1 MSSCS
6 HNRMSAGLGFTRLAR
21 MPMSCLFFERKITW
35 LKSISHCCPSNALVW
50 GYRSVGRLTARKDLG
65 GTMPSVDRLTGI
77 TVLVFVGAALSPGQ
91 HVQQRMTY
99 VIDS

>member
-1 MSSCS
+1 M
-6 HNRMSAGLGFTRLAR
+6 
-21 MPMSCLFFERKITW
+21 TW

-99 VIDS
+99 VIDSAHSTMQFDVY